1 MEFQVIPDYE
11 ENKTRMIGEY
21 TMTNMEQYKRPV
33 KHVIDISTW
42 SRRDNF
48 EFFRDFINP
57 NLGVTVRVDASH
69 AYHAAKTKGVSF
81 FLSYFY
87 AILGAVNEIPEFHY
101 RFDQEDNVV
110 YYDRI
115 DGLAPIRVEE
125 KDNFAEMV
133 FPFAEDFDAFC
144 QTAREVIALAASTDP
159 YEQAETM
166 TDYNVILVSALPKL
180 DFSSFCNTQRDRR
193 GNDYPLCVIGKMG
206 YDKTMPISITVH
218 HGFADG
224 EHISRFFELVQEK
237 LNML

>member
-1 MEFQVIPDYE
+1 LEFQVIPDYE

-33 KHVIDISTW
+33 KHVVDISTW
-42 SRRDNF
+42 SRRGNF

-57 NLGVTVRVDASH
+57 NLGVTVRVDASY

>member
-1 MEFQVIPDYE
+1 
-11 ENKTRMIGEY
+11 
-21 TMTNMEQYKRPV
+21 MTNMKQYKRPG
-33 KHVIDISTW
+33 KRMIDISTW
-42 SRRDNF
+42 SRRGNF

-69 AYHAAKTKGVSF
+69 AYRTAKTNGVSF

-87 AILGAVNEIPEFHY
+87 AILGAVNEIEEFHY
-101 RFDQEDNVV
+101 RFDQDDNIV

-133 FPFAEDFDAFC
+133 FPFAEDFDTFC
-144 QTAREVIALAASTDP
+144 QTAREVITLAASTDP

-180 DFSSFCNTQRDRR
+180 DFTSFCNTQRDRR

-206 YDKTMPISITVH
+206 DNKTMPISITVH

-237 LNML
+237 

>member
-1 MEFQVIPDYE
+1 M
-11 ENKTRMIGEY
+11 
-21 TMTNMEQYKRPV
+21 
-33 KHVIDISTW
+33 IDISTW
-42 SRRDNF
+42 SRRGNF

-69 AYHAAKTKGVSF
+69 AYRTAKTNGVSF

-87 AILGAVNEIPEFHY
+87 AILGAVNEIEEFHY
-101 RFDQEDNVV
+101 RFDQDDNIV

-133 FPFAEDFDAFC
+133 FPFAEDFDTFC
-144 QTAREVIALAASTDP
+144 QTAREVITLAASTDP

-180 DFSSFCNTQRDRR
+180 DFTSFCNTQRDRR

-206 YDKTMPISITVH
+206 DNKTMPISITVH

-237 LNML
+237 LR

>member
-42 SRRDNF
+42 SRRGNF

-57 NLGVTVRVDASH
+57 NLGVTMRVDASH

-101 RFDQEDNVV
+101 RFDQ
-110 YYDRI
+110 
-115 DGLAPIRVEE
+115 
-125 KDNFAEMV
+125 
-133 FPFAEDFDAFC
+133 
-144 QTAREVIALAASTDP
+144 
-159 YEQAETM
+159 
-166 TDYNVILVSALPKL
+166 
-180 DFSSFCNTQRDRR
+180 
-193 GNDYPLCVIGKMG
+193 
-206 YDKTMPISITVH
+206 
-218 HGFADG
+218 
-224 EHISRFFELVQEK
+224 
-237 LNML
+237 

>member
-1 MEFQVIPDYE
+1 
-11 ENKTRMIGEY
+11 
-21 TMTNMEQYKRPV
+21 MTNMKQYKRPG
-33 KHVIDISTW
+33 KRMIDISTW
-42 SRRDNF
+42 SRRGNF

-69 AYHAAKTKGVSF
+69 AYRTAKTNGVSF

-87 AILGAVNEIPEFHY
+87 AILGAVNEIEEFHY
-101 RFDQEDNVV
+101 RFDQDDNIV

-133 FPFAEDFDAFC
+133 FPFAEDFDTFC
-144 QTAREVIALAASTDP
+144 QTAREVITLAASTDP

-180 DFSSFCNTQRDRR
+180 DFTSFCNTQRDRR
-193 GNDYPLCVIGKMG
+193 GNDYPLSVIGKMG
-206 YDKTMPISITVH
+206 DNKTMPISITVH

-237 LNML
+237 LNKL

>member
-42 SRRDNF
+42 SRRGNF

-206 YDKTMPISITVH
+206 YDKTMSISITVH

>member
-1 MEFQVIPDYE
+1 
-11 ENKTRMIGEY
+11 MIGEY

-33 KHVIDISTW
+33 KHVVDISTW
-42 SRRDNF
+42 SRRGNF

-57 NLGVTVRVDASH
+57 NLGVTVRVDASY

-166 TDYNVILVSALPKL
+166 TDYNVMLVSALPKL

>member
-1 MEFQVIPDYE
+1 
-11 ENKTRMIGEY
+11 
-21 TMTNMEQYKRPV
+21 
-33 KHVIDISTW
+33 
-42 SRRDNF
+42 
-48 EFFRDFINP
+48 
-57 NLGVTVRVDASH
+57 VRVDASY

>member
-1 MEFQVIPDYE
+1 M
-11 ENKTRMIGEY
+11 
-21 TMTNMEQYKRPV
+21 
-33 KHVIDISTW
+33 IDISTW
-42 SRRDNF
+42 SRRGNF

-69 AYHAAKTKGVSF
+69 AYRTAKTNGVSF

-87 AILGAVNEIPEFHY
+87 AILGAVNEIEEFHY
-101 RFDQEDNVV
+101 RFDQDDNIV

-133 FPFAEDFDAFC
+133 FPFAEDFDTFC
-144 QTAREVIALAASTDP
+144 QTAREVITLAASTDP

-180 DFSSFCNTQRDRR
+180 DFTSFCNTQRDRR

-206 YDKTMPISITVH
+206 DNKTMPISITVH

>member
-1 MEFQVIPDYE
+1 M
-11 ENKTRMIGEY
+11 
-21 TMTNMEQYKRPV
+21 
-33 KHVIDISTW
+33 IDISTW
-42 SRRDNF
+42 SRRGNF

-69 AYHAAKTKGVSF
+69 AYRTAKTNGVSF

-87 AILGAVNEIPEFHY
+87 AILGAVNEIEEFHY
-101 RFDQEDNVV
+101 RFDQDDNIV

-133 FPFAEDFDAFC
+133 FPFAEDFDTFC
-144 QTAREVIALAASTDP
+144 QTAREVIALAASVDP
-159 YEQAETM
+159 YEQAERM
-166 TDYNVILVSALPKL
+166 TDYNVILVSALPRL
-180 DFSSFCNTQRDRR
+180 DFASFCNTQRDRR

-206 YDKTMPISITVH
+206 DNKTMPISITVH

-237 LNML
+237 LNKL

>member
-1 MEFQVIPDYE
+1 MWY
-11 ENKTRMIGEY
+11 
-21 TMTNMEQYKRPV
+21 
-33 KHVIDISTW
+33 ID
-42 SRRDNF
+42 
-48 EFFRDFINP
+48 P

-69 AYHAAKTKGVSF
+69 AYRTAKTNGVSF

-87 AILGAVNEIPEFHY
+87 AILGAVNEIEEFHY
-101 RFDQEDNVV
+101 RFDQDDNIV

-133 FPFAEDFDAFC
+133 FPFAEDFDTFC
-144 QTAREVIALAASTDP
+144 QTAREVITLAASTDP
-159 YEQAETM
+159 YEQADTM

-180 DFSSFCNTQRDRR
+180 DFTSFCNTQRDRR

-206 YDKTMPISITVH
+206 DNKTMPISITVH

-237 LNML
+237 LNKL